1 MSTVNLIFA
10 FVGAL
15 IPPVVIVQALRS
27 KARDRWP
34 EGLLTGVYLGVLGSI
49 SLIAILTHYGLV
61 IL

>member
-1 MSTVNLIFA
+1 
-10 FVGAL
+10 
-15 IPPVVIVQALRS
+15 VIVQALRS

>member
-49 SLIAILTHYGLV
+49 SLTAILTHYGLV